1 MELFE
6 LTDEDQPVI
15 EAKIVWARKGRSITK
30 KYRCTFGKRKGRLVA
45 NPAQCSKP
53 IDLKKPM
60 IDYKISVKEI
70 SKQFNFVDTYPSL
83 KKASKIK
90 RTYYYI
96 DTHFNKLGNR
106 KNLLFVSNL
115 NKGYS

>member
-6 LTDEDQPVI
+6 LTNEDQPVI

-53 IDLKKPM
+53 IDLKKRFVLKRTKAQKGARM
-60 IDYKISVKEI
+60 ARKARFTKR
-70 SKQFNFVDTYPSL
+70 FNP
-83 KKASKIK
+83 ASKAVH
-90 RTYYYI
+90 RM
-96 DTHFNKLGNR
+96 NKAMR
-106 KNLLFVSNL
+106 R
-115 NKGYS
+115 

>member
-53 IDLKKPM
+53 IDLKKRFVLKRTKAQKGARM
-60 IDYKISVKEI
+60 ARKARFTKR
-70 SKQFNFVDTYPSL
+70 FNP
-83 KKASKIK
+83 ASKAVQ
-90 RTYYYI
+90 RM
-96 DTHFNKLGNR
+96 NKAMR
-106 KNLLFVSNL
+106 R
-115 NKGYS
+115 

>member
-53 IDLKKPM
+53 IDLKKRFVLKRTKAQKGGRM
-60 IDYKISVKEI
+60 ARKARFTKR
-70 SKQFNFVDTYPSL
+70 FNP
-83 KKASKIK
+83 ASKAVQ
-90 RTYYYI
+90 RM
-96 DTHFNKLGNR
+96 NKAMR
-106 KNLLFVSNL
+106 R
-115 NKGYS
+115 

>member
-6 LTDEDQPVI
+6 LIDEDQPVI

-53 IDLKKPM
+53 IDLKKR
-60 IDYKISVKEI
+60 
-70 SKQFNFVDTYPSL
+70 FVL
-83 KKASKIK
+83 K
-90 RTYYYI
+90 RTKAQKGARMARKARFTKDLI
-96 DTHFNKLGNR
+96 QPVKLC
-106 KNLLFVSNL
+106 KE
-115 NKGYS
+115 

>member
-53 IDLKKPM
+53 IDLKKR
-60 IDYKISVKEI
+60 
-70 SKQFNFVDTYPSL
+70 FVL
-83 KKASKIK
+83 K
-90 RTYYYI
+90 RT
-96 DTHFNKLGNR
+96 KAQKGARMAR
-106 KNLLFVSNL
+106 KARFT
-115 NKGYS
+115 KR

>member
-53 IDLKKPM
+53 IDLKKR
-60 IDYKISVKEI
+60 
-70 SKQFNFVDTYPSL
+70 FVL
-83 KKASKIK
+83 K
-90 RTYYYI
+90 RT
-96 DTHFNKLGNR
+96 KAQKGARMAR
-106 KNLLFVSNL
+106 KARFT
-115 NKGYS
+115 KRFKICMC